1 MQSKIYAL
9 RRVLVSLEDAVSYCN
24 IEKFNNDILK
34 IEELVKNLK
43 DEFYEENSV
52 KIELENSK
60 KSFVEEVKEEVEK
73 VKGDVL
79 NTLDFV
85 YKPVDVINVYEGNY
99 LEEFSERRTDELS
112 KAYAINNHNEF
123 WKQHS
128 TINGNVYGSVPCE
141 LIKQTSIDMLISY
154 GWKAVEVDIVDY
166 NNEIPDL
173 NNLTKYCE
181 KVYDHFI
188 IINEQNTDEPLVLH
202 YKI

>member
-43 DEFYEENSV
+43 DEFYEENSI
-52 KIELENSK
+52 KIEREKSK
-60 KSFVEEVKEEVEK
+60 KALVKEKIEK
-73 VKGDVL
+73 IKGDVL
-79 NTLDFV
+79 NTLNFV
-85 YKPVDVINVYEGNY
+85 YRPVDVMNVYEGNY
-99 LEEFSERRTDELS
+99 LENFSERRTDELS

-128 TINGNVYGSVPCE
+128 AINGNVYGSVPCE
-141 LIKQTSIDMLISY
+141 LIKQTSIDMLIEY
-154 GWKAVEVDIVDY
+154 GWKSVEVDIVDY
-166 NNEIPDL
+166 NSEIPDL
-173 NNLTKYCE
+173 NNLTEYCE
-181 KVYDHFI
+181 SIYDHYI
-188 IINEQNTDEPLVLH
+188 IINEQNTNEPLVLH

>member
-24 IEKFNNDILK
+24 IEKFNNDIEK
-34 IEELVKNLK
+34 IEELVENLK
-43 DEFYEENSV
+43 SEFYDENSV
-52 KIELENSK
+52 KIELERSK
-60 KSFVEEVKEEVEK
+60 RAMIEESVVK
-73 VKGDVL
+73 VKGEVL
-79 NTLDFV
+79 NTLSFV
-85 YKPVDVINVYEGNY
+85 YKPVDIINVYEGNY

-141 LIKQTSIDMLISY
+141 LIKPASIEALVGY
-154 GWKAVEVDIVDY
+154 GWKEVEVDIVDF
-166 NNEIPDL
+166 NAEIPDL

-181 KVYDHFI
+181 SMYDYFI
-188 IINEQNTDEPLVLH
+188 IINEQNTNEPLVLH

>member
-1 MQSKIYAL
+1 MQSKIHAL

-34 IEELVKNLK
+34 IEELVESLK
-43 DEFYEENSV
+43 DEFYDENSI
-52 KIELENSK
+52 KIELEKSK
-60 KSFVEEVKEEVEK
+60 KVLVKEK
-73 VKGDVL
+73 VDKFNGDVL
-79 NTLDFV
+79 NTLEFV
-85 YKPVDVINVYEGNY
+85 YKPVTVINVYDGNY
-99 LEEFSERRTDELS
+99 LEEFSERRTEELS

-141 LIKQTSIDMLISY
+141 LIKQTSIDMLIDF
-154 GWKAVEVDIVDY
+154 GWKSVEVDIVDY
-166 NNEIPDL
+166 NSEIPDL

-181 KVYDHFI
+181 SLYSHFI
-188 IINEQNTDEPLVLH
+188 IINEQNTNEPLVLH